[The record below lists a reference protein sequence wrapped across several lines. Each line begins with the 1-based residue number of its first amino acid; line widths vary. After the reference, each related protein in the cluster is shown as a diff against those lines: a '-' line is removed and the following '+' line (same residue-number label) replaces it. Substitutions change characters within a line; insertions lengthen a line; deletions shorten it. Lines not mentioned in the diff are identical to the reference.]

1 MMTHA
6 VTLPLTVETRDGPR
20 PLIATIESTVIAGWT
35 GRDKAA
41 MEHHMAELEAI
52 GIKRPA
58 STPVYYRIGC
68 TRLTSHHE
76 IEASGED
83 SSGEVEAVLIQSG
96 GETYVGLGSD
106 HTDRKVEAY
115 GITVS
120 KQMCD
125 KPIGGAVWLF
135 AEVAPHWDEL
145 KLRSY
150 AEGPG
155 PKRLYQE
162 GKLSAM
168 LPVAELI
175 KGFTKGAGQLPEGT
189 LMFCGTLPAIGGIK
203 PARAFTLELEDPV
216 LQRTLRHVY
225 RVLPLPIAG

>member
-1 MMTHA
+1 MGHG
-6 VTLPLTVETRDGPR
+6 VTLPLTVESRSGPM
-20 PLIATIESTVIAGWT
+20 PLVATIETAVIAGWT

-41 MEHHMAELEAI
+41 VEHHIAELEAI
-52 GIKRPA
+52 GIKRPS
-58 STPVYYRIGC
+58 STPIYYRVGC
-68 TRLTSHHE
+68 SRLTGHDA
-76 IEASGED
+76 IEASGEE
-83 SSGEVEAVLIQSG
+83 SSGEIEAVLIQMG

-125 KPIGGAVWLF
+125 KPIGLTVWPF
-135 AEVAPHWDEL
+135 TEVAPHWDEL

-155 PKRLYQE
+155 PKRLYQD
-162 GKLSAM
+162 GKVSAM
-168 LPVAELI
+168 LPTPELI
-175 KGFTKGAGQLPEGT
+175 KGFTKGASVLPEGT

-203 PARAFTLELEDPV
+203 PAQAFTLELEDPV
-216 LQRTLRHVY
+216 LKRTLRHTY
-225 RVLPLPIAG
+225 RIISLPIAG

>member
-1 MMTHA
+1 MGHG
-6 VTLPLTVETRDGPR
+6 VTLPLTVEAKDGPR
-20 PLIATIESTVIAGWT
+20 PLVATIETAVIAGWT

-41 MEHHMAELEAI
+41 MEHHMTELEAI
-52 GIKRPA
+52 GVKRPS
-58 STPVYYRIGC
+58 STPVYYRVGC
-68 TRLTSHHE
+68 ARLTGNDA

-83 SSGEVEAVLIQSG
+83 SSGEVEVVLIQSG

-106 HTDRKVEAY
+106 HTDRKVETY

-125 KPIGGAVWLF
+125 KPIGRSVWPF
-135 AEVAPHWDEL
+135 AEVASHWDEL
-145 KLRSY
+145 KLRCF

-162 GKLSAM
+162 GKVSAM
-168 LPVAELI
+168 LPTAELI
-175 KGFTKGAGQLPEGT
+175 KGFTKGASRLPEGT
-189 LMFCGTLPAIGGIK
+189 LMFCGTLPAIGGVK
-203 PARAFTLELEDPV
+203 SAEAFTLELEDPV
-216 LQRTLRHVY
+216 LTRTLRHTY

>member
-1 MMTHA
+1 MSHA
-6 VTLPLTVETRDGPR
+6 VTLPFVVEATGGPK
-20 PLIATIESTVIAGWT
+20 PLVATIETAVIAGWT

-41 MEHHMAELEAI
+41 MEHHMVELEAI
-52 GIKRPA
+52 GIKRPS
-58 STPVYYRIGC
+58 STPVYYRVGC
-68 TRLTSHHE
+68 ARLTSRDA

-83 SSGEVEAVLIQSG
+83 SSGEVEAVLIQAG

-115 GITVS
+115 GIAVS

-125 KPIGGAVWLF
+125 KPIGRNVWPF

-150 AEGPG
+150 AQGPG

-162 GKLSAM
+162 GKVSAM
-168 LPVAELI
+168 LPTADLI
-175 KGFTKGAGQLPEGT
+175 KGFTKGVNRLPEGT

-203 PARAFTLELEDPV
+203 SAQSFTLELEDPI
-216 LQRTLRHVY
+216 LKRTLRHTY

>member
-1 MMTHA
+1 MSHV
-6 VTLPLTVETRDGPR
+6 VTLPLTVETKDGPK
-20 PLIATIESTVIAGWT
+20 PLVATIENAVIAGWT

-41 MEHHMAELEAI
+41 VEHHIVELEAI

-58 STPVYYRIGC
+58 STPIYYRVGC
-68 TRLTSHHE
+68 ARLTGNDA

-83 SSGEVEAVLIQSG
+83 SSGEVEAVLIQVG

-125 KPIGGAVWLF
+125 KPIGRSVWPF

-155 PKRLYQE
+155 PKRLYQD
-162 GKLSAM
+162 GKVSAM
-168 LPVAELI
+168 LPTAELI
-175 KGFTKGAGQLPEGT
+175 KGFTKGASRLPEGT

-203 PARAFTLELEDPV
+203 AAQSFTLELEDPV
-216 LQRTLRHVY
+216 LKRMLRHTY
-225 RVLPLPIAG
+225 RVLSLPIAG